1 MPYID
6 FFKSIKGIAV
16 LVGLLLCLAFL
27 FYRGC
32 NKIMSEH
39 ENDNTEI
46 IEIDVPLP
54 SDYDRN
60 CMQLTGKPCPKLS
73 K

>member
-1 MPYID
+1 
-6 FFKSIKGIAV
+6 
-16 LVGLLLCLAFL
+16 
-27 FYRGC
+27 
-32 NKIMSEH
+32 MSEH